1 MIIVEIAV
9 QRCLSHRKVRDDMQ
23 KVKYD
28 NATKKWLE
36 KHIGAN
42 TTVCRC
48 DYCGL
53 YYKPMLG
60 HECKEIKK

>member
-1 MIIVEIAV
+1 
-9 QRCLSHRKVRDDMQ
+9 MQ

-28 NATKKWLE
+28 KATKKWLE
-36 KHIGAN
+36 RHIGAN
-42 TTVCRC
+42 TTVCKC
-48 DYCGL
+48 EFCGL